1 MIVKLTERELALCK
15 QAATARWQLAR
26 ASGVVNQRK
35 DSNRDDFTID
45 YLGIR
50 AEQAVAKVFRLD
62 YTPSVIGIDDGSDVW
77 FEDISID
84 VKSTFHPDGKL
95 LFKSLEAFKSD
106 VSILVTA
113 VKEEGYEVV
122 DEMEVVGWITKGEF
136 MELANERDLGHG
148 ACYVMEQYQLSSLET
163 LWKAVAEQWCYK

>member
-1 MIVKLTERELALCK
+1 MIVKLTDRELALCK
-15 QAATARWQLAR
+15 QAAAARWQLAR

-35 DSNRDDFTID
+35 DGNRDDFTID
-45 YLGIR
+45 YLGVR

-77 FEDISID
+77 FEDISVD

-95 LFKSLEAFKSD
+95 LFKSLDAFKSD

-113 VKEEGYEVV
+113 VKEEGHEVV

-136 MELANERDLGHG
+136 VELANQVDLGHG
-148 ACYVMEQYQLSSLET
+148 LCYVMEQDELHGLET
-163 LWKAVAEQWCYK
+163 LWKSAAEQWCYR